1 MKSGRPREHGF
12 TLIEVM
18 ISLVVLVVA
27 TSSMAVYLVQNM
39 RINKSEEMALEVQ
52 ASARNCM
59 SMIQAA
65 LRSAGW
71 DPSDAGLPA
80 VALDPTPG
88 GPDNYIQVFADF
100 NGDGITAGANEDIT
114 IRQHDGVLE
123 WKTAAGAATY
133 VVLAEDVTNDANQ
146 DGVIEPMF
154 TPDSTTTPQRITV
167 QITVRSPAPDPRTGR
182 YQTYTL
188 KSDVTLRGRLL

>member
-1 MKSGRPREHGF
+1 MRSGRPRERGF
-12 TLIEVM
+12 TLIEVLV
-18 ISLVVLVVA
+18 SLVVLVFA
-27 TSSMAVYLVQNM
+27 TSSMAVYLIQNM

-71 DPSDAGLPA
+71 DPRDAALPA

-88 GPDNYIQVFADF
+88 GPDNFIEVFADF
-100 NGDGITAGANEDIT
+100 NGDGLTTGANEDIT
-114 IRQHDGVLE
+114 IRQHDGALE
-123 WKTAAGAATY
+123 WKTSAGAGTY
-133 VVLAEDVTNDANQ
+133 VVLAEDVTNDADQ
-146 DGVIEPMF
+146 DGVVEPMF
-154 TPDSTTTPQRITV
+154 TPDSVTTPQRITV
-167 QITVRSPAPDPRTGR
+167 QITVRSPAPDPRTGH

-188 KSDVTLRGRLL
+188 KSDVTLRGRLS